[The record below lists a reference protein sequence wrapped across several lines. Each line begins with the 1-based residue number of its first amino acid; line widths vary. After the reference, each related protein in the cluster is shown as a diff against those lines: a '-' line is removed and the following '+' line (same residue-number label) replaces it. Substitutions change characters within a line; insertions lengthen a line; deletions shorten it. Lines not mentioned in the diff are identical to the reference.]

1 MPGSRGWRGVTWRT
15 RTLCTSCFISS
26 STDSVLTAISLCG
39 MWHMS
44 IGHSSMCVGGCLI
57 FLSGK
62 KHEREF
68 INGDEVGKS
77 EVWVVKKSF
86 FWCCFWVYC
95 SEKPWILYVCKS
107 ISLKKTNR
115 NFWGILKENQTVR
128 PEKGTKKQAL
138 FQSERL
144 LIDSDGISCKNP
156 FSRHEM
162 TPTFF
167 RLMFVCVYVAKLY
180 ILKRAT
186 M

>member
-1 MPGSRGWRGVTWRT
+1 MHELLYFILHWFCSHCHISLRNVAYEFWAFIHVRGW
-15 RTLCTSCFISS
+15 
-26 STDSVLTAISLCG
+26 
-39 MWHMS
+39 MPN
-44 IGHSSMCVGGCLI
+44 

-86 FWCCFWVYC
+86 FWCCFWVYS

-144 LIDSDGISCKNP
+144 LIDSDGISCKNQ
-156 FSRHEM
+156 FFRHEM